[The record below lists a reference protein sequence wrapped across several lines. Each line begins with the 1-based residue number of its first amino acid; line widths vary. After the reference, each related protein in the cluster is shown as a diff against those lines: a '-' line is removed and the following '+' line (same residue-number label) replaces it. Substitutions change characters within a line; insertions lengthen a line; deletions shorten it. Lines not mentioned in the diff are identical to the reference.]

1 MISLHVEQKVKLIQL
16 NIKSFGRLREYNRY
30 YYNYDY
36 NVSSFDAIIGKLIDF
51 QEKQNIVA
59 IEETD
64 GTVN

>member
-30 YYNYDY
+30 YNNYDY

>member
-1 MISLHVEQKVKLIQL
+1 MILVHVEQKVKLIQL
-16 NIKSFGRLREYNRY
+16 NIKSFGRLREHNRY
-30 YYNYDY
+30 YDKYDY

-64 GTVN
+64 GTED